1 MKRLTLGTIALLGAL
16 AVVTVK
22 LPSVL
27 LGPAETGIEGRDGA
41 VAKRDSL
48 VSFQGLKD
56 GLKDV
61 SPLVIKRENPSI
73 PALAS
78 LSLPGLATEHA
89 EPQNAWA
96 AKEQP
101 GVSLG
106 EAAEQGTAVE
116 VPGRLRAEEG
126 ALDRGADLGR
136 AVLGPD
142 ARMGL
147 WMHRPGRAT
156 PPPVL
161 VSDLPVPERDSGL
174 SPGLR
179 PGDEPGG
186 GSETGDD
193 ATPAEPV
200 GGVDASD
207 RGSSAPVAGAPPQ
220 VPAASGGATGGG
232 EARRGFVVL
241 GEAARRHPLWAEL
254 AAVEQEI
261 DACKAE
267 WQREVDASGLTEE
280 DIDRCYAAAERLL
293 LASAARGEDDRADGG
308 GAAYAGTLVNRLKE
322 MEARLWDEARRRVEA
337 HAAEVR
343 AKLDD
348 DLYAERARLNQ
359 EFDEFKEKT
368 LKEYYLSLF
377 NAQLRLKLLKLPE
390 DERKALQE
398 KLAKLTVE
406 MEMKIDA
413 KAREHDAAFTAYA
426 EKRRAEAEA
435 EIAAFR
441 SKEER
446 SLSEKIAGERAKLEK
461 SLADL
466 LGGTDSSLREET
478 EKWREEAVRRARI
491 ELGARQ
497 DQIAREF
504 AAKEAAFTERYGK
517 LQARR
522 DALYR
527 AICDDIRAAAR
538 ELEAGAGMKVSVLEH
553 GAPAPAGAG
562 QAEDVTEKV
571 LEIIRNR

>member
-1 MKRLTLGTIALLGAL
+1 MKRITLGTIALLGAL

-27 LGPAETGIEGRDGA
+27 LGQAGTGIESCDDA
-41 VAKRDSL
+41 VAKGDSL
-48 VSFQGLKD
+48 VSFQS
-56 GLKDV
+56 LKDV
-61 SPLVIKRENPSI
+61 SPLVIKRENPSL

-78 LSLPGLATEHA
+78 LSLPGLATEHG

-96 AKEQP
+96 AKQQP
-101 GVSLG
+101 GVSLD
-106 EAAEQGTAVE
+106 EAVEQGAAVE
-116 VPGRLRAEEG
+116 VAGRLCAEEG
-126 ALDRGADLGR
+126 APDRGADLDR
-136 AVLGPD
+136 AALVPD
-142 ARMGL
+142 ARMGQ
-147 WMHRPGRAT
+147 WMHRPGWVT
-156 PPPVL
+156 SPVS
-161 VSDLPVPERDSGL
+161 VSDLPVPERDPGL
-174 SPGLR
+174 SPGLQ
-179 PGDEPGG
+179 PGGEPGG
-186 GSETGDD
+186 SPKTGDD
-193 ATPAEPV
+193 ARPAEPI

-220 VPAASGGATGGG
+220 FPAASGGATGGR

-241 GEAARRHPLWAEL
+241 EEAARRHPLWAEL
-254 AAVEQEI
+254 AAVEQEM

-267 WQREVDASGLTEE
+267 WRREVDTSGLTEE

-293 LASAARGEDDRADGG
+293 LASAARGDDDRADDG

-359 EFDEFKEKT
+359 EFDEFKDKT

-377 NAQLRLKLLKLPE
+377 NTQLRLKLLKLPE

-413 KAREHDAAFTAYA
+413 KAREHDAAFAAYA

-441 SKEER
+441 NKEER
-446 SLSEKIAGERAKLEK
+446 SLSEKLAGERAKLEK

-466 LGGTDSSLREET
+466 LRGTDSSLREET
-478 EKWREEAVRRARI
+478 EKWREEAVRRAGI
-491 ELGARQ
+491 ELAARR

-504 AAKEAAFTERYGK
+504 AAKEAAFTERYGT

-522 DALYR
+522 DALYT

-553 GAPAPAGAG
+553 GAPTPAGAG